1 MNFISI
7 EQARSF
13 ALVGGNDDIS
23 TQLLNVL
30 YTAAENGIEFE
41 HVVLHPIP
49 NPPTPDEGPGSYLE
63 RVPREIL
70 PAVRNALSTSLG

>member
-1 MNFISI
+1 
-7 EQARSF
+7 
-13 ALVGGNDDIS
+13 
-23 TQLLNVL
+23 
-30 YTAAENGIEFE
+30 
-41 HVVLHPIP
+41 VVLHPIP